1 MCKFRYLV
9 CLIVLYGLGFS
20 NQPDEYLF
28 KKQHL
33 VVSLDWHKKISRP
46 NSIASSKYYFF
57 NNGGMPDFTL
67 NDTNHMQGLQ
77 TDASKVTFGKIML
90 ESLGSAAGGVIAVG
104 LTRLLLHDVD
114 IWEGATMF
122 VSVPV
127 GLAGGATITGNL
139 LMEPNG
145 SFAKSL
151 GGVAIGSLIG
161 LPIAIIAGLTTL
173 RGTWDHMY
181 TEAAPIT
188 YILFITAGLCPITG
202 AVIGY
207 NHNISKK
214 SVVPMM
220 NSPEENEF
228 LDGSQRHC
236 PSIKLQLITMR
247 F

>member
-1 MCKFRYLV
+1 MYKFRCLV
-9 CLIVLYGLGFS
+9 CLMLLCELGFGS
-20 NQPDEYLF
+20 QPDECLF

-33 VVSLDWHKKISRP
+33 VISLDWHKKISRP
-46 NSIASSKYYFF
+46 SSIASNKYFF
-57 NNGGMPDFTL
+57 FNRGTSDFTL
-67 NDTNHMQGLQ
+67 NDIIQMQGLQ
-77 TDASKVTFGKIML
+77 TDASRVTFGKIML
-90 ESLGSAAGGVIAVG
+90 ESLGSTAGGVIAFG
-104 LTRLLLHDVD
+104 FTYLLFHDVD
-114 IWEGATMF
+114 FWAGAILF

-161 LPIAIIAGLTTL
+161 LPIAIIGGLTTL
-173 RGTWDHMY
+173 RGTFDHMY
-181 TEAAPIT
+181 TEATPIT
-188 YILFITAGLCPITG
+188 YVLFITAGLYPITG

-207 NHNISKK
+207 NHKISRK
-214 SVVPMM
+214 SVTPMM
-220 NSPEENEF
+220 NSPQENGF
-228 LDGSQRHC
+228 LDGGSQRHY